1 MRVQVGT
8 APAIGEV
15 MNYAVILKPSGI
27 TRATVIAGAFRQVAC
42 RSVFQIFPV
51 RLCHFAEAVTPRPFE
66 GGKCTATPQQWNHKR
81 CSVNPPMLDPL
92 KVSFQNRL
100 AKLHLDLRPGK
111 TAPSHPEVRS
121 SPCFSGPC
129 MLAIQHFI
137 RIPPRSSQKP
147 GPRDMV
153 STCLRLSTWRTRGLS
168 KWVISRVI
176 STLNGVTLIITLLI
190 TDLLSPWASK

>member
-1 MRVQVGT
+1 
-8 APAIGEV
+8 

-111 TAPSHPEVRS
+111 TAPSHPG
-121 SPCFSGPC
+121 GPI
-129 MLAIQHFI
+129 LA
-137 RIPPRSSQKP
+137 
-147 GPRDMV
+147 
-153 STCLRLSTWRTRGLS
+153 
-168 KWVISRVI
+168 
-176 STLNGVTLIITLLI
+176 LLLGSLHACDPALHPDTAEI
-190 TDLLSPWASK
+190 LAKARAQRHGEYMPALKYLEDQGT